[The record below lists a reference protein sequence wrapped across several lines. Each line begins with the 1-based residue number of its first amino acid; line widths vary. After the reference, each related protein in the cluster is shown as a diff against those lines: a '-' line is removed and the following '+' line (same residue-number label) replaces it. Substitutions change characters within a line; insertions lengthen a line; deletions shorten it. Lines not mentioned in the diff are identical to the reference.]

1 MSYNPIITSND
12 SMKMEKLLENRKFFE
27 ERNEYMQ
34 AVNDHYAENG
44 TMVGY
49 PGMSDD
55 VAYNL
60 DLRVREGQPGPYPE
74 HFFKENKQYIDRLTA
89 MIDRLNEKPETVFQG
104 WQFEGGKA
112 LVNLANNRLQL
123 IISERPT
130 EEQIKVLKRN
140 GFHWARSAMA
150 WQRPLTNKTFSVCD
164 KIDFIKPLSGKKPS
178 ELQPKQPKRNEPER

>member
-34 AVNDHYAENG
+34 AVNDHYTENG

-55 VAYNL
+55 VAHNL

-74 HFFKENKQYIDRLTA
+74 HFFKENKQYMDRIDA
-89 MIDRLNEKPETVFQG
+89 IIDRLNEKPETIFQG

>member
-1 MSYNPIITSND
+1 MSYNPIITSSD
-12 SMKMEKLLENRKFFE
+12 SMKKEKLLENRKFFE

-34 AVNDHYAENG
+34 AVNDHYTENG

-55 VAYNL
+55 VAHNL
-60 DLRVREGQPGPYPE
+60 DLRVREGQPGPYPD
-74 HFFKENKQYIDRLTA
+74 HFFKENQQYIDRLTA

-178 ELQPKQPKRNEPER
+178 ELQPKHPKRNEPER

>member
-1 MSYNPIITSND
+1 
-12 SMKMEKLLENRKFFE
+12 
-27 ERNEYMQ
+27 MQ
-34 AVNDHYAENG
+34 AVNDHYTENG

-55 VAYNL
+55 VAHNL
-60 DLRVREGQPGPYPE
+60 DLRVREGQPGPYPD
-74 HFFKENKQYIDRLTA
+74 HFFKENQQYIDRLTA
-89 MIDRLNEKPETVFQG
+89 MIDRLNEKPETIFQG

-130 EEQIKVLKRN
+130 EEQIKVLRRN